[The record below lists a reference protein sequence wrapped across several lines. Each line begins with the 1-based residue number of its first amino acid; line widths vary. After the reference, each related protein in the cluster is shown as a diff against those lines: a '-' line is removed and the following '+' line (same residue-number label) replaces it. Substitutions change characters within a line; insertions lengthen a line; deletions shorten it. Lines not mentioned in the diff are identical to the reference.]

1 MVTVSTSPEA
11 VRTYHHGDLR
21 SALVDAGLNALET
34 TDIAAIS
41 LRQIARDVGV
51 SATAVYRHFP
61 DKRALMNALAGAGL
75 EKLGRAQ
82 ADAAEAA
89 PDRASAFGATGRAY
103 VRFALAH
110 PALFRLIF
118 SHMPPAGETVFGDSI
133 AARLLHDKAAAAT
146 SGDPAETRRL
156 MVQAWAIVH
165 GLAMLM
171 LDGQLPDDDALIDR
185 VIDPRT
191 LFSGQSGSSKLESP

>member
-1 MVTVSTSPEA
+1 M

-21 SALVDAGLNALET
+21 SALVEAGLRALET
-34 TDIAAIS
+34 TEIGDIS

-61 DKRALMNALAGAGL
+61 DKRALLVALAGAGI
-75 EKLGRAQ
+75 EKLGEAQRA
-82 ADAAEAA
+82 AAESAGGG
-89 PDRASAFGATGRAY
+89 PGAFGATGRAY

-118 SHMPPAGETVFGDSI
+118 THLPPPGDTVFGESL
-133 AARLLHDKAAAAT
+133 AARLLQDKAAAAT
-146 SGDPAETRRL
+146 GGDPAETRRL
-156 MVQAWAIVH
+156 MVQAWAVVH

-171 LDGQLPDDDALIDR
+171 LDGQLPPDDALIDQ
-185 VIDPRT
+185 VIDPAT
-191 LFSGQSGSSKLESP
+191 LFGRKNT